1 MPHPLPPAAA
11 PSAAWPSRRAFIA
24 GATATAVTTL
34 TSPTVMRA
42 QTPRMKVAVAGLVHG
57 HVRGFLT
64 VLLRHERATLVGIAE
79 PDAEVRARYAER
91 HGLDAALLT
100 DDLEALLDRTK
111 PDLVAGFGNTF
122 DHLRVVELCAPRGIH
137 VMVEKPLAVNLDHAR
152 RIDALA
158 REHTVHVLT
167 QLETSWY
174 PNTQAAW
181 DLAHERGTL
190 GDLRRIV
197 VMDGH
202 PGPKEIGVQPE
213 FLDWLTDP
221 VRNGGGALMDFGCYG
236 ANLLAWLMR
245 DTRPTSISAT
255 LQHIKTDPAYARV
268 DDDATIV
275 VTYPQAVGIVQGSW
289 NWPFHR
295 KDLEVYGTE
304 AGFFS
309 VGREEY
315 VLRALKGGP
324 QTHHAGTRQAAPDDG
339 ISYGP
344 ALDNLIEVLAG
355 TATVPP
361 LASLE
366 VNVRAAEILDAAVR
380 AARAGVR
387 LDWPYA

>member
-1 MPHPLPPAAA
+1 MPLPLPPATHS
-11 PSAAWPSRRAFIA
+11 SATGPSRRAFIA
-24 GATATAVTTL
+24 GAAATAVTTL
-34 TSPTVMRA
+34 TGSGVARA
-42 QTPRMKVAVAGLVHG
+42 QAPRLRVAVAGLVHG

-64 VLLRHERATLVGIAE
+64 VLLRHERATLVGVSE
-79 PDAEVRARYAER
+79 PDPEVRGRYAER
-91 HGLDAALLT
+91 YSLDAALLT
-100 DDLEALLDRTK
+100 DDLEALLDRSK
-111 PDLVAGFGNTF
+111 PDMVAAFGNTF
-122 DHLRVVELCAPRGIH
+122 DHLSVVELCAPRGIH
-137 VMVEKPLAVNLDHAR
+137 VMVEKPLGVNLDHAR

-158 REHTVHVLT
+158 REHKVHVLT

-236 ANLLAWLMR
+236 ANLIAWLMR
-245 DTRPTSISAT
+245 DTRPTSISAI

-275 VTYPQAVGIVQGSW
+275 ITYPQAVGIVQGSW
-289 NWPFHR
+289 NWPYHR

-304 AGFFS
+304 AGFWS

-324 QTHHAGTRQAAPDDG
+324 QTHHAGARLAAPDDG

-344 ALDNLIEVLAG
+344 ALDNVVEVIAG
-355 TATVPP
+355 KASVPP

-366 VNVRAAEILDAAVR
+366 INLHAAEILDAAMR